1 MYLEQHR
8 KSKMWSHK
16 VLEAAHTGNSPAK
29 NVSHMMQE
37 AILPVTVRESQLIYQ
52 PQLRYDDDNNQ
63 TAYKKQWLQMECSAM
78 SIHKHH
84 SFKRS

>member
-1 MYLEQHR
+1 
-8 KSKMWSHK
+8 
-16 VLEAAHTGNSPAK
+16 
-29 NVSHMMQE
+29 
-37 AILPVTVRESQLIYQ
+37 
-52 PQLRYDDDNNQ
+52 LRYDDDNNQ